1 MVQRGWLLGMVPIE
15 LQSSCNWRS
24 GKSGSWDR
32 SYGRRS
38 ILLMSVLVLIMGL
51 SPAGLNF
58 V

>member
-51 SPAGLNF
+51 SPGLNF

>member
-1 MVQRGWLLGMVPIE
+1 MVQRGWLIGMVPIE

-24 GKSGSWDR
+24 GKCGSWGR